1 MSREELSEALADIM
15 AERLPED
22 LLTLRVLAEEVRR
35 AFATRARFASPLRR
49 ARARCALPVRARES
63 RAHV

>member
-22 LLTLRVLAEEVRR
+22 LLTLRVLAEARLRDQSPVCEPS
-35 AFATRARFASPLRR
+35 ATRPRPLCPAR
-49 ARARCALPVRARES
+49 ARA
-63 RAHV
+63 